1 MLGVMTHRAIW
12 YRAAAG
18 LTLLCLACILPG
30 EPSRADRVS
39 FTLDFPQPFPV
50 PLSGE
55 TLDSAPH
62 TVVPPV
68 TITAAGHALANPSY
82 HLESLDSTVVRVD
95 STGRGLFGQAR
106 GTASVRV
113 VYPTPTGTPD
123 TTFTVRVIVAAVSLD
138 TLSGRLTNLG
148 QTGQLFAVAYAA
160 NGAWVRGVDFN
171 WSSSDSAVVTVRAAD
186 TDTTGR
192 QYAVV
197 TAHDEGTALISA
209 EIDGVRAST
218 AVAVVQ
224 TAARVA
230 LAPKLDTL
238 RTLTRTVQFTAVA
251 FNSTGS
257 IIDGAKPRWVSADT
271 LVGRVS
277 ASGLA
282 TAESAGTVKIIAR
295 VGTAADTAT
304 LVVAQTIAFLFVAPG
319 LDTLVAIADTSR
331 IAAIAK
337 DSAAHPIPNPTVT
350 WATSDPNVATVDA
363 RGLVRAVT
371 NGLAL
376 VTASSGVQSAFATV
390 VVRQQVKRA
399 QILPDSVVLTGDG
412 DTVRLGAGALDRNG
426 YPVANVGFTWGE
438 GSSCVATV
446 DNAGL
451 VTARGAGSTRVIA
464 IVATGGPSDT
474 AAVTVT
480 GATASCAQAAIAFQ
494 SERGIEVMGE
504 DGSERIVLIDDPTVA
519 EPAWSPDGTRLA
531 FTRTPDWRTCEIYAA
546 RADGSDAVKIT
557 SPQPG
562 FGEPIPWCA
571 HSPAWSPDGTEI
583 AFGGGDYAG
592 VYSGETF
599 VFVASADA
607 PDTRRLLGSGRHN
620 DDYPTWSPDGTKIA
634 FATSYGAIIEEPGD
648 IYVMSADGGGAVN
661 LTPSGYGVEPA
672 WSTDGSQLAF
682 ASDGGIWLM
691 NPGGSDRTNLTAGL
705 GLAATSPAWSP
716 DGAQIV
722 FVGTSA
728 SSNSDL
734 YLINRDGTGLR
745 QLTFTPDRSET
756 HPAWRR
762 VPPPTGTPVRRM
774 ARPVSHH

>member
-1 MLGVMTHRAIW
+1 MRSWFRRWCKRNAFSRG
-12 YRAAAG
+12 AG
-18 LTLLCLACILPG
+18 AGCANATAPRSRRQTPSTLTCCAPDC
-30 EPSRADRVS
+30 
-39 FTLDFPQPFPV
+39 PQPFPV

-55 TLDSAPH
+55 TLDRAPH

-68 TITAAGHALANPSY
+68 TIPAAGDALPNPSY
-82 HLESLDSTVVRVD
+82 HLESLDSPVVRVD

-106 GTASVRV
+106 GTDSVRV

-148 QTGQLFAVAYAA
+148 QTGQLFAVASSA
-160 NGAWVRGVDFN
+160 NGAWVRRVDFS

-350 WATSDPNVATVDA
+350 WAT
-363 RGLVRAVT
+363 
-371 NGLAL
+371 
-376 VTASSGVQSAFATV
+376 
-390 VVRQQVKRA
+390 
-399 QILPDSVVLTGDG
+399 
-412 DTVRLGAGALDRNG
+412 
-426 YPVANVGFTWGE
+426 
-438 GSSCVATV
+438 
-446 DNAGL
+446 
-451 VTARGAGSTRVIA
+451 
-464 IVATGGPSDT
+464 
-474 AAVTVT
+474 
-480 GATASCAQAAIAFQ
+480 ASCAQAAIAFQ

-531 FTRTPDWRTCEIYAA
+531 FTRTPDWRTCEIYVA

-583 AFGGGDYAG
+583 AFGGGDFAG

-607 PDTRRLLGSGRHN
+607 PDTRRLLGSGQHN

-648 IYVMSADGGGAVN
+648 IYVMRVDGGGAVN